1 MISIIPILASESARA
16 MDELITEF
24 EVKEKQEAAQKGDV
38 NAQYELGNMYF
49 RGDGISKS
57 YKKARFWLEKA
68 SEQNHVKAKELLEKL
83 TKKEVSDRELEEFEM
98 KLLKGVKVCTR
109 WILYVLLLASTWY
122 FLFN

>member
-1 MISIIPILASESARA
+1 MISIIPILAYESAKA

-24 EVKEKQEAAQKGDV
+24 EVREKQEAAQKGDA

-49 RGDGISKS
+49 RDDAISKS
-57 YKKARFWLEKA
+57 YKTARFWLEKA

-83 TKKEVSDRELEEFEM
+83 TKKEVSDRELEEFEI

>member
-1 MISIIPILASESARA
+1 MISIIPIMASESARA

-24 EVKEKQEAAQKGDV
+24 EVREKQEAAQKGDA

-49 RGDGISKS
+49 RGDGFSKS

-68 SEQNHVKAKELLEKL
+68 SKQNHVKAKELLEKL

>member
-1 MISIIPILASESARA
+1 MISIIPIIASESARA

-49 RGDGISKS
+49 RGDSISKS

-68 SEQNHVKAKELLEKL
+68 SKQNHVKAKELLEKL

-109 WILYVLLLASTWY
+109 WILYILLLASTWH